1 MPTHPPTHPSAA
13 PRRSSWPRHG
23 RRHSRRAT
31 RARGRPRVLP
41 PSASRPPAASKPRSP
56 APRPLWRAHAAS
68 ARSHPARHAA
78 RTVRLSV
85 LCAVCAECHCVSA
98 THQSACRP
106 AALTGPATPR
116 LACVAPGESARPQP
130 SRCAGAQ
137 GSLGWV
143 GVEGACSRARTAHG
157 ARAPPSLAR
166 PPSKEAEA
174 ARPQVSENTRRS
186 ACRPA
191 PHCPCAACVSRRAR
205 GVGSRHGCAAV
216 PPAQLG
222 RLRRGALRREGRS
235 REGANGQPGRG
246 ASERAS
252 ERACVRASESRRRA
266 AQCATARAPQRA
278 REGESERGG
287 GERACASNPSALGG
301 ERQRLL
307 RQCPV

>member
-41 PSASRPPAASKPRSP
+41 PSASRPPAASTPRSP

-106 AALTGPATPR
+106 AALTGPATPP
-116 LACVAPGESARPQP
+116 LACLAPGESARPQP

-186 ACRPA
+186 SACRPA
-191 PHCPCAACVSRRAR
+191 PLRCLRQSPRAR
-205 GVGSRHGCAAV
+205 RGQ
-216 PPAQLG
+216 PPW
-222 RLRRGALRREGRS
+222 LRRSPAGAARPSPQRRSPAR
-235 REGANGQPGRG
+235 GQKPRG
-246 ASERAS
+246 SERAARARCERACERAS
-252 ERACVRASESRRRA
+252 ERARAGGAQRNARPPGHPSALERERA
-266 AQCATARAPQRA
+266 
-278 REGESERGG
+278 RGG
-287 GERACASNPSALGG
+287 GERGRVHRIPARSEESDSACSDSAP
-301 ERQRLL
+301 
-307 RQCPV
+307 CDF